1 MKPITYALLAAA
13 AACGLAGAQ
22 TAYTTPVGY
31 VSVTTPANAD
41 TTVSACLNRAPELQ
55 TVATSASGST
65 LTLKAA
71 DIAANAFA
79 FAPPSQP
86 KTYYVKFLDGSLV
99 GQYQTIDSNLASNDN
114 GTPSDKTD
122 DFVVLTLES
131 PVVITGTPSVVVAP
145 HWTLNTLFPGGAGVG
160 TTTDPT
166 EASALVLR
174 QDQASNGINR
184 APNKSW
190 VYFVDSAPAPN
201 ASGWY
206 DFSDLGA
213 GIQNDQVLYP
223 DEFYLIRNLTAAP
236 VVWTISGEVPKASPS
251 TTLVKSAAMNDNYL
265 SVPVPVDMTLVESG
279 LLQSGAY
286 TPTTDPTEAVDSVL
300 LYSDSAAGINK
311 AATKTYIYFSDPSP
325 APNASGWYDF
335 DNLGDGP
342 QDSVKLLK
350 AGNGFIVRKAAGTA
364 GSIPWTSPLPYTLP
378 N

>member
-1 MKPITYALLAAA
+1 MAKPLKPQNNCTRDPSVVSLDPQYLNKKTTNPDSNPNPQTVMKPITYALLAAA

-174 QDQASNGINR
+174 QDQGIEWYKSR
-184 APNKSW
+184 A
-190 VYFVDSAPAPN
+190 
-201 ASGWY
+201 
-206 DFSDLGA
+206 
-213 GIQNDQVLYP
+213 Q
-223 DEFYLIRNLTAAP
+223 
-236 VVWTISGEVPKASPS
+236 
-251 TTLVKSAAMNDNYL
+251 
-265 SVPVPVDMTLVESG
+265 
-279 LLQSGAY
+279 
-286 TPTTDPTEAVDSVL
+286 
-300 LYSDSAAGINK
+300 
-311 AATKTYIYFSDPSP
+311 
-325 APNASGWYDF
+325 
-335 DNLGDGP
+335 
-342 QDSVKLLK
+342 
-350 AGNGFIVRKAAGTA
+350 
-364 GSIPWTSPLPYTLP
+364 
-378 N
+378 